1 MINNSYSRVLRFLT
15 ERKPLLLHATGVFL
29 LSIAITI
36 LFWRYLPASFQQND
50 NSDYTTIYEPV
61 ARNILNGAG
70 FFLTNGA
77 PALNYPPGF
86 PIILAGIF
94 WLARALGLPES
105 LVYSAFTL
113 LCMGLSSMLIFL
125 FSVQIWGIRGGWLSA
140 LFFMTYPFV
149 LWLTKQPNSE
159 IPYMVVFYAS
169 LYLFWLG
176 MHKQKKPGWLLLI
189 SGILAGFAMLIRP
202 IAVGM
207 GLILFVILL
216 IIDKKRPMILRF
228 LLGLAILFGSFLA
241 ILPWEVWAYQNTG
254 QLVLLST
261 GSVPS
266 IRDGLTFAV
275 ESKNY
280 RQNIVIPADVVHLQN
295 EFVAENAS
303 MNSLG
308 EVIGTVKKHLIQ
320 EPLTVIKLFL
330 IKSARSWYGTDT
342 GSMEPDIIAIQL
354 VYILFILLATVFV
367 WHNRSSIPGLLL
379 FVWGFVFY
387 FWLMTTMVLS
397 ILRYMVPVIGLLALL
412 IPELVNVLLRR
423 LSLTRPR

>member
-1 MINNSYSRVLRFLT
+1 
-15 ERKPLLLHATGVFL
+15 
-29 LSIAITI
+29 
-36 LFWRYLPASFQQND
+36 
-50 NSDYTTIYEPV
+50 
-61 ARNILNGAG
+61 
-70 FFLTNGA
+70 
-77 PALNYPPGF
+77 
-86 PIILAGIF
+86 
-94 WLARALGLPES
+94 
-105 LVYSAFTL
+105 
-113 LCMGLSSMLIFL
+113 MLIFL
-125 FSVQIWGIRGGWLSA
+125 FSVSIWGMRGGWLSA

-202 IAVGM
+202 IAIGM

-216 IIDKKRPMILRF
+216 IIDTKRPMILRF
-228 LLGLAILFGSFLA
+228 FLGLAILFGSFLA
-241 ILPWEVWAYQNTG
+241 ILPWEVWAYQHTN
-254 QLVLLST
+254 QVVLLST

-275 ESKNY
+275 ETKNY
-280 RQNIVIPADVVHLQN
+280 RQNIAIPADVVHLQN

-303 MNSLG
+303 MNSVR
-308 EVIGTVKKHLIQ
+308 EVIGTIKKHLIQ
-320 EPLTVIKLFL
+320 EPLPVIKLFL
-330 IKSARSWYGTDT
+330 IKSARSWYGTDS
-342 GSMEPDIIAIQL
+342 GNMESTIIAIQL
-354 VYILFILLATVFV
+354 VYLVVILFSTVFV
-367 WHNRSSIPGLLL
+367 WHNRSTLPGLLL

-412 IPELVNVLLRR
+412 IPELVNVLLPR
-423 LSLTRPR
+423 LSLSRSR